1 MVGFGFL
8 EMLRAKYTPYGI
20 RKSFLNIMNHK
31 KKNDVFPFLS
41 KFNLKNSLGEL
52 SKIIS
57 ETSSEKPDMKELI
70 NNDKNRVKVIFVMIL
85 EFNVVCC

>member
-57 ETSSEKPDMKELI
+57 ETSAEEPNMKEFI
-70 NNDKNRVKVIFVMIL
+70 NDKNCMKVIFVMIL